1 MPRFSCHKYTWS
13 KPFTAV
19 RHQWE
24 LIGPNGGIHF
34 HASGP
39 YIPPGAWSCGLEIHR
54 STPNGTDAP
63 SQTKCWLLNGPCW
76 HAGTSLYAKETLW
89 PMIEVYLRSSEHET
103 IFRILEEEYDTHF
116 R

>member
-1 MPRFSCHKYTWS
+1 MPRFSGHKYTWS
-13 KPFTAV
+13 KPFTTV

-39 YIPPGAWSCGLEIHR
+39 HQGNWACGLEIHR

-63 SQTKCWLLNGPCW
+63 SQMKCWLLNAPCW
-76 HAGTSLYAKETLW
+76 HDGTSLYAEETLW
-89 PMIEVYLRSSEHET
+89 PMIEVYLRTGEHET
-103 IFRILEEEYDTHF
+103 IFRFLEREYDTHF